1 MIELFTHILQKK
13 KKEFRWTIKLMFF
26 MSLFY
31 FYSMILKLKQI
42 QALKA
47 QTDILIRQ
55 FNSGHSKNFWEPI
68 FKKI

>member
-1 MIELFTHILQKK
+1 
-13 KKEFRWTIKLMFF
+13 

>member
-1 MIELFTHILQKK
+1 
-13 KKEFRWTIKLMFF
+13 

-55 FNSGHSKNFWEPI
+55 FNSRHSKNFWEPI